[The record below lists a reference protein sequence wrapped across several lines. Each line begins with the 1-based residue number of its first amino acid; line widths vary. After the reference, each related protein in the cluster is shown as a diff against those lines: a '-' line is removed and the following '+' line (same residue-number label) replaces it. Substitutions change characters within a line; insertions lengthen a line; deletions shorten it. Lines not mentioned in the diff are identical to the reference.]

1 MGRVSQRSLLR
12 AAAVAVSVPITLLA
26 LAAHALASTSGSGD
40 AGPGLTVLQTV
51 GIFVGI
57 PVGLFVLI
65 WLLVYAPSMVKGP
78 RYRPGLTWWAAA
90 RWFNGPPQG
99 LSGVSGVAPGPDTTK
114 GGGASAR
121 W

>member
-1 MGRVSQRSLLR
+1 MR
-12 AAAVAVSVPITLLA
+12 AATVVASVPVTLLA
-26 LAAHALASTSGSGD
+26 LAAPALAYSPGAGD

-51 GIFVGI
+51 SIFVGI
-57 PVGLFVLI
+57 PVGLFLLI
-65 WLLVYAPSMVKGP
+65 GLLVYAPSLVKGP

-99 LSGVSGVAPGPDTTK
+99 LSGVSGVAPGPDTTR